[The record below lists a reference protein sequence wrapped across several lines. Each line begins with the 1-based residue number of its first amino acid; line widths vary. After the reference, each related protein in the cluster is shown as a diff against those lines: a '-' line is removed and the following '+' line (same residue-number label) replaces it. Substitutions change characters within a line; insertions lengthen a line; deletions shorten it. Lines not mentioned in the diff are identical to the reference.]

1 MLRSSLTRSSQ
12 FIAPAVR
19 RRFMSEVPINQV
31 ARVTRTHVGNEENAM
46 KADAI
51 LDGIKPELAKQPG
64 YVKTKRTV
72 CKAEW
77 AYEVDI
83 VFKDLDSFKGYMGS
97 EFREKVALPAFEKVT
112 ALKPADAPEPYS
124 GARVYDEY

>member
-1 MLRSSLTRSSQ
+1 M
-12 FIAPAVR
+12 A
-19 RRFMSEVPINQV
+19 
-31 ARVTRTHVGNEENAM
+31 
-46 KADAI
+46 ADAI
-51 LDGIKPELAKQPG
+51 LAGLKPELAKQPG